1 MIKIWILM
9 TMISSPTWNSVK
21 TISEI
26 YFEKQLCEARQVVA
40 ENRASSIAIE
50 MGLNPV
56 FVDSWCIESEM
67 FIPYH
72 T

>member
-9 TMISSPTWNSVK
+9 TMVSSPNWHSVK

-26 YFEKQLCEARQVVA
+26 YFEKQLCESRQIVA
-40 ENRASSIAIE
+40 ENRASTIALE
-50 MGLNPV
+50 MGLNPI

-67 FIPYH
+67 FVPYQ